1 MSVLEGLRPESV
13 FRIFEDISQI
23 PRPSYKEKAI
33 SDYLVD
39 FAKERGLEHYRDELY
54 NVIMIK
60 PATAGYESEPPIIL
74 QGHMDM
80 VCEKNAD
87 KDFDIDT
94 LADEMDISPVDVQ
107 ALVDLGYIERDLQ
120 TYSRDKKGSRQKLAE
135 AINGEVEKLKR
146 NITTYGGVIY
156 SRDKK
161 NDDHQYVFDGQRK
174 R

>member
-1 MSVLEGLRPESV
+1 MPLNECKLCRKIYNGFEGQKICGACVRRLEEIYGRVHE
-13 FRIFEDISQI
+13 
-23 PRPSYKEKAI
+23 YM
-33 SDYLVD
+33 
-39 FAKERGLEHYRDELY
+39 RD
-54 NVIMIK
+54 
-60 PATAGYESEPPIIL
+60 
-74 QGHMDM
+74 
-80 VCEKNAD
+80 NAD

-146 NITTYGGVIY
+146 NITTYGGVLY
-156 SRDKK
+156 ARDNQRRK

-174 R
+174 K

>member
-1 MSVLEGLRPESV
+1 MPLNECKLCRKIYNGFEGQKICPACVRRLEEIYGRVHE
-13 FRIFEDISQI
+13 
-23 PRPSYKEKAI
+23 YM
-33 SDYLVD
+33 
-39 FAKERGLEHYRDELY
+39 RD
-54 NVIMIK
+54 
-60 PATAGYESEPPIIL
+60 
-74 QGHMDM
+74 
-80 VCEKNAD
+80 NAD

-94 LADEMDISPVDVQ
+94 LADEMEISPVDVQ

-156 SRDKK
+156 SRDTQHSRK